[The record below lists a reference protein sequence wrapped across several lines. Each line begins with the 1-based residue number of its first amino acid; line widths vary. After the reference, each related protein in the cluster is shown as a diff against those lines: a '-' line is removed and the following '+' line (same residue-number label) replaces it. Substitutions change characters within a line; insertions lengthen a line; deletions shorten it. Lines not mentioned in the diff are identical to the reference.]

1 MCLFWSPTPSQP
13 PIIQCHGCFI
23 AKQRAENESQKWN
36 VGKATFSP
44 GVLRIEKLLGYWAS
58 ENLGFNNGIAKP
70 LAEHT
75 GGNQEGGGERIAIHE
90 QQHNKQLNGT

>member
-1 MCLFWSPTPSQP
+1 
-13 PIIQCHGCFI
+13 
-23 AKQRAENESQKWN
+23 
-36 VGKATFSP
+36 
-44 GVLRIEKLLGYWAS
+44 LRIEKLLGYWAS